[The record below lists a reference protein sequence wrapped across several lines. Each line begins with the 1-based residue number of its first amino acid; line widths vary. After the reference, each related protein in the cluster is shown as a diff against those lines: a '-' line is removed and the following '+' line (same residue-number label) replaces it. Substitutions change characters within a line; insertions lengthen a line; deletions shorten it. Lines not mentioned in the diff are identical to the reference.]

1 MKRLMVLGAL
11 LLVLGT
17 NARADNFSVNSLF
30 GSIGENLDNGQS
42 ANGVGLTDTT
52 PSSPLYNAPFT
63 AFSVDLTNQVGSG
76 INSFTGTI
84 TLGASPNQ
92 PLSAPYSTIWG
103 STPYLTDVG
112 ARLDY
117 LVTQIWFP
125 TAGVP
130 LTNDQAA
137 ALQAVI
143 WNVTGNYGYNPGGS
157 STLDQDVA
165 ALMTLVGAPGSNGS
179 TVSGT
184 PWSALNNIP
193 AYNMGSNYGG
203 SLELFLLVPDSN
215 GNGGLQYPVMIGG
228 GDLAHTQVATS
239 PEPSTLLLAGFSAL
253 GMIGY
258 GWKQRKR
265 S

>member
-1 MKRLMVLGAL
+1 MKRLIALGAL

-17 NARADNFSVNSLF
+17 NARADNFNVSVVS
-30 GSIGENLDNGQS
+30 GSIGENLDNGQY
-42 ANGVGLTDTT
+42 AGTFTVTDTT
-52 PSSPLYNAPFT
+52 PSSPYYNAPFT
-63 AFSVDLTNQVGSG
+63 AFCVDLTDHVSFGAGS
-76 INSFTGTI
+76 ITGTI
-84 TLGASPNQ
+84 TAGAAPNQ
-92 PLSAPYSTIWG
+92 PLASPLSTIWG
-103 STPYLTDVG
+103 NTQYTTDVG
-112 ARLDY
+112 KRLDY
-117 LVTQIWFP
+117 LVTQVMGP
-125 TAGVP
+125 NLGVP
-130 LTNDQAA
+130 LSNDQAA
-137 ALQAVI
+137 ALQAAM
-143 WNVTGNYGYNPGGS
+143 WNVIGNFGYNPGGS